1 MQYKFGSLIYIIL
14 LEYLK
19 LQYGDFLLFS
29 IVMIIVPM
37 KFFLNMEIALRN
49 QHGQAPFNILHLKIV
64 FFCHVFCFSFPIIF
78 ILNIVLFIYSVDL
91 QCLIYL
97 IGQIRYFLY
106 LREGRKLLIT
116 KRFVVFDIFDRPGQ
130 VFFVLDYFIF
140 LS

>member
-1 MQYKFGSLIYIIL
+1 MQYKVGSLIYIFL

-29 IVMIIVPM
+29 IVLIIFPM
-37 KFFLNMEIALRN
+37 KFFQYMEIAFKN
-49 QHGQAPFNILHLKIV
+49 QHGHSPFNILHLKSV

-106 LREGRKLLIT
+106 LREG
-116 KRFVVFDIFDRPGQ
+116 
-130 VFFVLDYFIF
+130 IF
-140 LS
+140 LNLFTSDYLSVTRFPSFFPATAHHM